1 MSYLSWPS
9 TILVEMKRIRKS
21 EPLYFFSHLYWNKIS
36 HIQHCVRLRRTTWWF
51 NICIYCEIITTV
63 RLVSTSINLQI
74 RFLCVRTKI
83 YSLSN
88 FKVYNKVLLAIV
100 TMLYVTSPE
109 FTHLITG
116 SLYPLNIFTH
126 LAPAP
131 QIWQPPTY
139 CLFLWQFVFF
149 LILWWT
155 S

>member
-1 MSYLSWPS
+1 MPHFYRWDSGAHGVHLTMSYLSWPS
-9 TILVEMKRIRKS
+9 TVLVEMKRIRKS

-100 TMLYVTSPE
+100 TMLYIISPE
-109 FTHLITG
+109 RFHLIATAV
-116 SLYPLNIFTH
+116 LYSTWLP
-126 LAPAP
+126 
-131 QIWQPPTY
+131 
-139 CLFLWQFVFF
+139 FLVYF
-149 LILWWT
+149 I
-155 S
+155 SKKNGEK